1 MKRMKKRKKRRDFG
15 LMVVLAVCMVSLGLF
30 YDMLHVRAEVN
41 EYDFDRTIMINLDG
55 GYSDD
60 MYWMTQVDRTGLGW
74 EAGSMFDDMAIG
86 KTVLDKMGVA
96 HTVEAREGNEYPREG
111 SFYQHADFVGV
122 TPYVYIKE
130 PTCDG
135 WDFVGWDTNTEYES
149 VEGGYWRFE
158 CGCYAADSGDI
169 YINALWA
176 ALAPPAMQEVHTITI
191 NAGIGTFDTPDGS
204 RQSSYS
210 KPFVVG
216 ENSYFLSASGD
227 VYYDWLTVTVP
238 TRTGYIFNGWAV
250 TEGTGSIGKDSDGW
264 LYYDGS
270 CHGDVTISAKWKS
283 ALCTITVNHYVCG
296 TDGNYPEQPT
306 KTGSVNKLTGTW
318 ISLSALKDCSLET
331 EGGISYS
338 YAQVDGSTAASMTV
352 PGSGVTI
359 NLYYARQKHNVTY
372 NVAYNG
378 GTWQDGSTANR
389 TEQIYYGAPVNLGT
403 AGSKDGTGWK
413 QSGWST
419 DPNAASSDRQLAMGT
434 EDITLYAVYYKDIV
448 LDFIDCM
455 GSTQVNTT
463 IYNNAEEGFIDVP
476 DIRAFSGWEN
486 VSNERIIGYNSRKD
500 ISSSGADACEIPSG
514 KKKLSVRD
522 SGTYYA
528 VYAADALLEYILNG
542 GMENDSTK
550 PLTETIYRNAADM
563 NRIKGFELTLG
574 ESVKTTFDADGYIHS
589 YQFAV
594 WAENG
599 DTNVQYPANVRYTLS
614 GDTVMY
620 AVWNEDA
627 KPIAY
632 TVVYDA
638 NGNGVQNLPLP
649 AAVQYDQQLQV
660 PFIIPERAGFTF
672 VGWNTRAD
680 GEGTVFLPGETVKN
694 LTTINLCEVRLYAQ
708 WQQRHFMLI
717 KTASSRYNDTLV
729 KRTPGDDSWYDTVGK
744 LTISQL
750 MGIKQ
755 QQCVQRWTI
764 SKEGIIARV
773 Q

>member
-1 MKRMKKRKKRRDFG
+1 
-15 LMVVLAVCMVSLGLF
+15 
-30 YDMLHVRAEVN
+30 
-41 EYDFDRTIMINLDG
+41 
-55 GYSDD
+55 
-60 MYWMTQVDRTGLGW
+60 
-74 EAGSMFDDMAIG
+74 
-86 KTVLDKMGVA
+86 
-96 HTVEAREGNEYPREG
+96 
-111 SFYQHADFVGV
+111 
-122 TPYVYIKE
+122 
-130 PTCDG
+130 
-135 WDFVGWDTNTEYES
+135 
-149 VEGGYWRFE
+149 
-158 CGCYAADSGDI
+158 
-169 YINALWA
+169 
-176 ALAPPAMQEVHTITI
+176 MQEVCTITI
-191 NAGIGTFDTPDGS
+191 DAGGGTFDTPEGS

-210 KPFVVG
+210 KRFTVG

-238 TRTGYIFNGWAV
+238 TRTGYTFNGWAV

-270 CHGDVTISAKWKS
+270 CHGDVTISAKWTANEYNMSIDPNGGKIVNFDGQWTTEAVSKKFTYGTSTRFSLYSKDGGGCFYHNIYQCTSIPYRDGYTFAGWEVSGGNGTVTDGNIYNSEVYSYNYDGSCAGDVTIKAKWNS

-296 TDGNYPEQPT
+296 TDGNYPKQPT
-306 KTGSVNKLTGTW
+306 KTDSVNKLTGTW
-318 ISLSALKDCSLET
+318 ISLSSLKDSSLEV

-338 YAQVDGSTAASMTV
+338 YAQVDGSTIASMTV
-352 PGSGVTI
+352 PGSGVTV

-378 GTWQDGSTANR
+378 GTWLDGSTADR
-389 TEQIYYGAPVNLGT
+389 TEQVYYGAPVNLGT
-403 AGSKDGTGWK
+403 TGSKDGTGWK
-413 QSGWST
+413 QSGWSA
-419 DPNAASSDRQLAMGT
+419 DPNAASGDGQLAMGA

-448 LDFIDCM
+448 LEFIDCM

-463 IYNNAEEGFIDVP
+463 IYNNAEEGFVDVP

-486 VSNERIIGYNSRKD
+486 VSNERIIGYNCSKD
-500 ISSSGADACEIPSG
+500 IGSSGADTCEIPSG

-528 VYAADALLEYILNG
+528 VYAADASLEYILNG
-542 GMENDSTK
+542 GTENDSTK

-563 NRIKGFELTLG
+563 NRVKGFELILG
-574 ESVKTTFDADGYIHS
+574 ESVKPTLEADGYTHS

-627 KPIAY
+627 KPITY

-660 PFIIPERAGFTF
+660 PLMIPERAGFTF
-672 VGWNTRAD
+672 VSWNTRAD
-680 GEGTVFLPGETVKN
+680 GEGTAFLPGENVKN

-717 KTASSRYNDTLV
+717 KTASSRYRDTLV
-729 KRTPGDDSWYDTVGK
+729 KRTPGDDSWYDAVGK

-750 MGIKQ
+750 MSISQ
-755 QQCVQRWTI
+755 QKCVQRWTI